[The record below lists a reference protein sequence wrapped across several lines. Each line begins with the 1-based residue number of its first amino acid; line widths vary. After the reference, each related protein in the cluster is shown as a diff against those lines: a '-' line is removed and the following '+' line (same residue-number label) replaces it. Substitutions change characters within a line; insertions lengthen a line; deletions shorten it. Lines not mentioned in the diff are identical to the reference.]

1 MALEVARTDS
11 RRLTGPNLLLAQTG
25 AVIDVVFPDAE
36 GERLVAA
43 WDRRLREVLGLLR
56 WPAPEL
62 AVYRHPGGASLGFAA
77 PPDVLYAATEVN
89 EWAWDAAVADQAGAP
104 DTAEPTASA
113 AARLGVLV
121 SEERKPA
128 LTALVAAARSRGA
141 TWLADDRLVSVGSG
155 TGSRTWPLEELPSPE
170 SVPWDQ
176 VHDIPVVLVTGSNG
190 KTTTTRLVAAMA
202 AAAGRSAGW
211 SCTDGIW
218 AAGGLVEAGDYAG
231 PNGAR
236 RVLRDRRVE
245 FAVLETARGGILR
258 RGLPVER
265 ARAAVVTNL
274 AIDHFGEY
282 GVHDLVALGA
292 AKLVV
297 ARAIGQDGRLVLNAA
312 DAALTQAAA
321 TVAAPVL
328 WFAAD
333 PGNPVVHAHL
343 AAGGDAVVVEEGHV
357 TLRRGWSSER
367 VVRLAHV
374 PSTHG
379 GRLRHN
385 VENVL
390 AAAGAAWASGIP
402 VEAIDTALRS
412 FAGGAAD
419 NPGRANLF
427 TLGGE
432 VHAVVDFAH
441 NPHGI
446 AAIADVARLFPGS
459 PRTIVLG
466 QAGDRDD
473 AAIRDLARSAW
484 AMRPAR
490 VILKDLLNYLR
501 GREPG
506 EVPRLMREE
515 LLRAGCP
522 AEAILEGGD
531 DISATRLALELARP
545 GDLLLLLV
553 HEKQREVLEMM
564 EELERNGWRP
574 GGPVPD

>member
-1 MALEVARTDS
+1 MTVALEVARTDS
-11 RRLTGPNLLLAQTG
+11 RRLTGPNLLLARTG
-25 AVIDVVFPDAE
+25 AVIDVTFPDAD
-36 GERLVAA
+36 GERLIAA
-43 WDRRLREVLGLLR
+43 WERRLREVLGLFR

-62 AVYRHPGGASLGFAA
+62 ATWRHPGGASLAFAA

-89 EWAWDAAVADQAGAP
+89 EWAWDAAVAELGASADP
-104 DTAEPTASA
+104 VESTDAA
-113 AARLGVLV
+113 AARLGALV
-121 SEERKPA
+121 AEERKPA
-128 LTALVAAARSRGA
+128 LTALVSAARARGVA
-141 TWLADDRLVSVGSG
+141 WLADDMLMSVGTGS
-155 TGSRTWPLEELPSPE
+155 GSRTWPLEELPSAE
-170 SVPWDQ
+170 VVPWDQ
-176 VHDIPVVLVTGSNG
+176 LHDIPVVLVTGSNG
-190 KTTTTRLVAAMA
+190 KTTTTRLIAAMA
-202 AAAGRSAGW
+202 TAAGRATGW

-236 RVLRDRRVE
+236 RVLRDRRVD

-282 GVHDLVALGA
+282 GIYDLATLGA

-297 ARAIGQDGRLVLNAA
+297 ARAIGQDGRLVLNAE
-312 DAALTQAAA
+312 DATLAQAAHGV
-321 TVAAPVL
+321 TAPLL
-328 WFAAD
+328 WFAAE
-333 PGNPVVHAHL
+333 PGNPVVQSHL
-343 AAGGDAVVVEEGHV
+343 AAGGDAVVVEEGHIV
-357 TLRRGWSSER
+357 LRRGWSSER
-367 VVRLAHV
+367 VARLADV
-374 PSTHG
+374 PSTHA

-385 VENVL
+385 VQNAL
-390 AAAGAAWASGIP
+390 AAVGAAWASDIP
-402 VEAIDTALRS
+402 TEAIGTALMA
-412 FAGGAAD
+412 FTGGAAD

-427 TLGGE
+427 TLGRD

-446 AAIADVARLFPGS
+446 AAIADVARLFPGA
-459 PRTIVLG
+459 PRTILLG

-473 AAIRDLARSAW
+473 LAIRDLARTAW

-522 AEAILEGGD
+522 ADAIFDGGD
-531 DISATRLALELARP
+531 DLSATRLALELARP
-545 GDLLLLLV
+545 GDLLLLLI
-553 HEKQREVLEMM
+553 HERQREVLDMM
-564 EELERNGWRP
+564 AELERDGWAP
-574 GGPVPD
+574 APQ

>member
-1 MALEVARTDS
+1 MTLEVARTDS
-11 RRLTGPNLLLAQTG
+11 RRLTGPNLLLAQSG
-25 AVIDVVFPDAE
+25 AVIDVTFPDAD
-36 GERLVAA
+36 GERLIVA
-43 WDRRLREVLGLLR
+43 WERRLREVLGLLR

-62 AVYRHPGGASLGFAA
+62 ATWRHPGGASLAFAA

-89 EWAWDAAVADQAGAP
+89 EWAWDAAAAELGASADAV
-104 DTAEPTASA
+104 EPTDVA
-113 AARLGVLV
+113 ALRLGALV
-121 SEERKPA
+121 AEERKPA
-128 LTALVAAARSRGA
+128 LTALVSAARA
-141 TWLADDRLVSVGSG
+141 HAVAWLADDMLMSVGTG

-170 SVPWDQ
+170 VVPWDQ
-176 VHDIPVVLVTGSNG
+176 LHDIPVVLVTGSNG
-190 KTTTTRLVAAMA
+190 KTTTTRLIAAMA
-202 AAAGRSAGW
+202 SAAGRATGW

-236 RVLRDRRVE
+236 RVLRDRRVD

-265 ARAAVVTNL
+265 ARAAVITNL

-282 GVHDLVALGA
+282 GVHDLTSLGA

-297 ARAIGQDGRLVLNAA
+297 ARAIGKDGRLVLNAE
-312 DAALTQAAA
+312 DAALAQAAH
-321 TVAAPVL
+321 TVTAPVL
-328 WFAAD
+328 WFAVD
-333 PGNPVVHAHL
+333 GTDRMVQAHL
-343 AAGGDAVVVEEGHV
+343 AAGGDAVVVVEGYIV
-357 TLRRGWSSER
+357 LRRGWNTER
-367 VVRLAHV
+367 VVRLADV

-379 GRLRHN
+379 GRLGHN
-385 VENVL
+385 VQNAL
-390 AAAGAAWASGIP
+390 AAVGAAWASGIP
-402 VEAIDTALRS
+402 PEAIAAALKA

-427 TLGGE
+427 TLGGD

-441 NPHGI
+441 NPHGM
-446 AAIADVARLFPGS
+446 AAIADVARLFPGA
-459 PRTIVLG
+459 PRTILLG

-473 AAIRDLARSAW
+473 AAIRDLARAAW
-484 AMRPAR
+484 ALRPAR

-522 AEAILEGGD
+522 AEAIFDGGD
-531 DISATRLALELARP
+531 DLSATRLALELARP
-545 GDLLLLLV
+545 GDLLLLLI

-564 EELERNGWRP
+564 TELERIGSA
-574 GGPVPD
+574 PDRQ